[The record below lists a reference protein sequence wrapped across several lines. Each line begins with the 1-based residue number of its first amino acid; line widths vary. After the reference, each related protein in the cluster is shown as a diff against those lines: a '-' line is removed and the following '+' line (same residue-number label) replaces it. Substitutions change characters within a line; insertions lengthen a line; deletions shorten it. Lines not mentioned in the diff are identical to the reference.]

1 MLQRREG
8 PLGEAGL
15 PSREATI
22 MKAIP
27 TTPAVKRVDASLD
40 TKLNPVELANN
51 EIVSWGAAFPRP
63 SQGASPRV
71 AKPAQALSTKTTN
84 PIWRTD
90 ATMGSVLGTLGRDVS
105 APSID

>member
-1 MLQRREG
+1 
-8 PLGEAGL
+8 
-15 PSREATI
+15 

-51 EIVSWGAAFPRP
+51 QIVSWGAAFPRP
-63 SQGASPRV
+63 RQGTSPRV
-71 AKPAQALSTKTTN
+71 AKTAPALSTKTTR

-90 ATMGSVLGTLGRDVS
+90 ATMGSVLGTLGRDAL